1 MERTRTTAVFLLLAV
16 AVLTVEGGS
25 ISKRQVGFVG
35 GFSPAKVDDP
45 DVLKM
50 ADFATTAVSA
60 SSNSGPLKLIKIV
73 KAETQVVAGTNYK
86 LNLELANTNAGANAA
101 PIPCEVVIFDQ
112 PWTNTRKMI
121 RSSCSPKRKTT
132 RQIPGGSSP
141 LTGGFSPLDVN
152 SANVKEIASFATT
165 AISANT
171 NAGPATLAKVIKAES
186 QVVAGTN
193 FKLTIEVDPVDG
205 DNLLCEVIVFDQPWT
220 NTRKLSE
227 SKCFPAK
234 NLLVKVAEAPHSDTQ
249 VKTAKK

>member
-1 MERTRTTAVFLLLAV
+1 MERPTAVLFLLAV
-16 AVLTVEGGS
+16 AVLTVEGVS
-25 ISKRQVGFVG
+25 ITKRQVGFVG

-60 SSNSGPLKLIKIV
+60 STNSGPVKLLKIV

-86 LNLELANTNAGANAA
+86 LNLELSSGANAA
-101 PIPCEVVIFDQ
+101 PLPCEVVIFDQ

-121 RSSCSPKRKTT
+121 KSSCSAKRKTT
-132 RQIPGGSSP
+132 RQIPGGSQLP
-141 LTGGFSPLDVN
+141 GGFSPLDV
-152 SANVKEIASFATT
+152 SSKNVKEIASFATT

-171 NAGPATLAKVIKAES
+171 NSGPATLVKVIKAES

-193 FKLTIEVDPVDG
+193 FKLTMELDPVEG
-205 DNLLCEVIVFDQPWT
+205 DNLLCEVVVFDQPWT

-227 SKCFPAK
+227 SKCFPTK
-234 NLLVKVAEAPHSDTQ
+234 NLLVKVAEVPHSDTQ
-249 VKTAKK
+249 VKTARK

>member
-1 MERTRTTAVFLLLAV
+1 MERTTTTAVLFLL
-16 AVLTVEGGS
+16 AVLTVEGVS
-25 ISKRQVGFVG
+25 ITKRQVGFVG
-35 GFSPAKVDDP
+35 GFSPAKVDDS

-86 LNLELANTNAGANAA
+86 LNLELANTNAGENAA

-132 RQIPGGSSP
+132 RQIPGGSSTLP
-141 LTGGFSPLDVN
+141 GGFASLDVN
-152 SANVKEIASFATT
+152 SKNVKEIASFATT

-171 NAGPATLAKVIKAES
+171 NSGPVTLIKVIKAES
-186 QVVAGTN
+186 QVVAGEN
-193 FKLTIEVDPVDG
+193 FKLTMELDPVEG
-205 DNLLCEVIVFDQPWT
+205 DNILCEVVVFDQPWT

-227 SKCFPAK
+227 SKCFPVK
-234 NLLVKVAEAPHSDTQ
+234 NLLVKVAEVPHSDTQ
-249 VKTAKK
+249 VKTARK